1 MGYFYRFMRFWAK
14 LAPVIGIIGWLM
26 ASSGQGSLPEVFELV
41 KQWTGISTGGGGAGG
56 VGGGGQAPGIAQLA
70 GMFGLGPQAQSGSGS
85 SSKRNT
91 RSSTKRKAK
100 SGTGSGAGG
109 LADAGADIA
118 DILRSAT
125 GTQSNEDW
133 QDVAQGYVKQAVA
146 KAAGLEWL
154 FGGQQAQQ
162 PPAER
167 RRTR

>member
-14 LAPVIGIIGWLM
+14 LAPIIGIIGWVM
-26 ASSGQGSLPEVFELV
+26 ASSGQGTLPEVFELV
-41 KQWTGISTGGGGAGG
+41 KQWVGISDRGAGAG
-56 VGGGGQAPGIAQLA
+56 AGAGGQAPGIAQLA
-70 GMFGLGPQAQSGSGS
+70 GLFGLGPQAQTGTTGS
-85 SSKRNT
+85 SRRNT
-91 RSSTKRKAK
+91 RSSTRRNKKA
-100 SGTGSGAGG
+100 GSGSGLEG

-125 GTQSNEDW
+125 GTQSNGDL
-133 QDVAQGYVKQAVA
+133 QDTVQGYVKQAVA